1 MDELKLTSHHIP
13 SSADHPPEG
22 QKRFK
27 LVIEYDGTAY
37 SGWQRQINGPSVQQ
51 TLEEALARL
60 TGEKIGVVGSS
71 RTDAGVH
78 AYGLCAHFDSATRVP
93 PEKIC
98 FALNTMLPPDIR
110 IRDSMLAPWKDF
122 TRGFPRA
129 ARSIDIHS
137 AMRGMPG
144 AIGRQYKAHAP
155 MPMDEELMCKE
166 AQSLCGK
173 HDFAAFAASGSV
185 AKSTVRTI
193 YRAEVRRQVKTW
205 FLPCWATDFSIT
217 WCALSRAR

>member
-98 FALNTMLPPDIR
+98 FALNTMRRR
-110 IRDSMLAPWKDF
+110 ISAFEIACLRRKDF

-137 AMRGMPG
+137 AMRGMP
-144 AIGRQYKAHAP
+144 AP
-155 MPMDEELMCKE
+155 S
-166 AQSLCGK
+166 AGN
-173 HDFAAFAASGSV
+173 
-185 AKSTVRTI
+185 I
-193 YRAEVRRQVKTW
+193 RRMH
-205 FLPCWATDFSIT
+205 PCRWT
-217 WCALSRAR
+217 RN

>member
-78 AYGLCAHFDSATRVP
+78 LRPVR
-93 PEKIC
+93 
-98 FALNTMLPPDIR
+98 AL
-110 IRDSMLAPWKDF
+110 
-122 TRGFPRA
+122 
-129 ARSIDIHS
+129 
-137 AMRGMPG
+137 
-144 AIGRQYKAHAP
+144 
-155 MPMDEELMCKE
+155 
-166 AQSLCGK
+166 
-173 HDFAAFAASGSV
+173 
-185 AKSTVRTI
+185 
-193 YRAEVRRQVKTW
+193 
-205 FLPCWATDFSIT
+205 
-217 WCALSRAR
+217 

>member
-71 RTDAGVH
+71 RTDAG
-78 AYGLCAHFDSATRVP
+78 AARKNLLCAQHD
-93 PEKIC
+93 
-98 FALNTMLPPDIR
+98 
-110 IRDSMLAPWKDF
+110 
-122 TRGFPRA
+122 A
-129 ARSIDIHS
+129 AAGHPHS
-137 AMRGMPG
+137 R
-144 AIGRQYKAHAP
+144 
-155 MPMDEELMCKE
+155 
-166 AQSLCGK
+166 
-173 HDFAAFAASGSV
+173 
-185 AKSTVRTI
+185 
-193 YRAEVRRQVKTW
+193 
-205 FLPCWATDFSIT
+205 
-217 WCALSRAR
+217 

>member
-78 AYGLCAHFDSATRVP
+78 AYACARTLTARRACRPKKSALRSTRCCRRYP
-93 PEKIC
+93 
-98 FALNTMLPPDIR
+98 
-110 IRDSMLAPWKDF
+110 
-122 TRGFPRA
+122 
-129 ARSIDIHS
+129 HS
-137 AMRGMPG
+137 R
-144 AIGRQYKAHAP
+144 
-155 MPMDEELMCKE
+155 
-166 AQSLCGK
+166 
-173 HDFAAFAASGSV
+173 
-185 AKSTVRTI
+185 
-193 YRAEVRRQVKTW
+193 
-205 FLPCWATDFSIT
+205 
-217 WCALSRAR
+217 

>member
-110 IRDSMLAPWKDF
+110 IRDSMLAPE
-122 TRGFPRA
+122 GFH
-129 ARSIDIHS
+129 ARFST
-137 AMRGMPG
+137 
-144 AIGRQYKAHAP
+144 
-155 MPMDEELMCKE
+155 
-166 AQSLCGK
+166 CGK
-173 HDFAAFAASGSV
+173 VYRYTFCRASAGSMI
-185 AKSTVRTI
+185 SR
-193 YRAEVRRQVKTW
+193 RSRQAEALPKAPCARFTARR
-205 FLPCWATDFSIT
+205 
-217 WCALSRAR
+217 